1 VGLYYS
7 AISVSN
13 DAKLRKTIRESAL
26 RESKFLDSIGKAYM
40 EQEIKSKVLGVAKK
54 LKVTMAKE
62 TGFSPSLTDIEIE
75 QYLEEVMT
83 EVKKANAQSSDK

>member
-7 AISVSN
+7 AISVSA
-13 DAKLRKTIRESAL
+13 DAKLRRTIREPAL

-40 EQEIKSKVLGVAKK
+40 EQEIESKVLGVAKE
-54 LKVTMAKE
+54 LKQTLTKE
-62 TGFSPSLTDIEIE
+62 TGFSPSLTDVEIE

-83 EVKKANAQSSDK
+83 EVKKAKDQSEDK